1 MGLPQFD
8 WIFYHGNNIINPND
22 RSIKKTNIVEYQIT
36 ADNHKNHLSVLEV
49 RGKSNYKEI

>member
-22 RSIKKTNIVEYQIT
+22 RSIKKTNIGEYQIT